1 MISAP
6 SPAVPWVVLATLAL
20 GAPARGSAQHEHA
33 GAPPDVPL
41 PQQGSGTAW
50 LPAAAPV
57 RGYHAR
63 LGGWS
68 LMAHGNLFVQYV
80 HDLGT
85 RRDYQLGSV
94 NWLMAEVTRPL
105 AGGTLG
111 LRAMASAEPFTVTE
125 RGYPQLLQVA
135 QPYKGGTLTDR
146 RHPHDLI
153 GEVALTYERSV
164 GAGARGSIYLAPVGE
179 PALGPVAYGHRP
191 SATHDPAA
199 PLGHHTQ
206 DVTHTSFGV
215 ITVGLFTRRLRVE
228 GSVFNGAHPDEVRT
242 NLDFAGARLD
252 SYAAR
257 LTVNPDTRWSLAA
270 SAGHLSATGGAHAH
284 GALHRLGLSVLRS
297 APSGAEGTRSTAVIW
312 GANIPTDTKRVLHSV
327 LVESNLEMD
336 GRNAVLGRVEY
347 VRRTAE
353 DLSLVGSVP
362 SELNVGALSL
372 GYARRLPG
380 SRALDAWLGARGTVH
395 LVPEELRLFYGSRTP
410 VGLVAY
416 LQIVPPRS
424 P

>member
-1 MISAP
+1 MISP
-6 SPAVPWVVLATLAL
+6 FSPAVRWGILAALAL
-20 GAPARGSAQHEHA
+20 GAPAHGSAQHEHA
-33 GAPPDVPL
+33 GGPPDVPM
-41 PQQGSGTAW
+41 PPMGSGTAW
-50 LPAAAPV
+50 LPSAAPV

-63 LGGWS
+63 LGTWS
-68 LMAHGNLFVQYV
+68 VMAHGSVFVQYV
-80 HDLGT
+80 HDFGT

-94 NWLMAEVTRPL
+94 NWLMAQVTRPL
-105 AGGTLG
+105 AGGMLG
-111 LRAMASAEPFTVTE
+111 FRAMASAEPLTVTE

-146 RHPHDLI
+146 RHPHDLV
-153 GEVALTYERSV
+153 GEAAVTYERSI

-179 PALGPVAYGHRP
+179 PALGPVAYNHRP

-215 ITVGLFTRRLRVE
+215 ITVGLFTRRLRGE

-242 NLDFAGARLD
+242 DFDFDGARLD

-257 LTVNPDTRWSLAA
+257 VTVNPNPRWSLAA
-270 SAGHLSATGGAHAH
+270 SAGHLAATSGAHAH

-297 APSGAEGTRSTAVIW
+297 APRGANGTWSTAVIW

-327 LVESNLEMD
+327 LVESNLELD
-336 GRNAVLGRVEY
+336 DRNAVLGRVEH

-353 DLSLVGSVP
+353 ELSLVGSVP
-362 SELNVGALSL
+362 SELNVGALAL
-372 GYARRLPG
+372 GYTRRLHG